1 MVRIKHI
8 TMADPLYEQEVAL
21 RTMVLLTPIG
31 FTIDDYHQLA
41 PGREEQ
47 CEHFVAVIDHPTG
60 EKVVGTATLY
70 IDQKTQI
77 GKVQQVCVDKQLQG
91 EGIGRKLM
99 ISIEAR
105 GFGELGL
112 SNLYCHA
119 QLSAMPFYK
128 KLGWSVEGDEFEEAG
143 IKHFH
148 MFISAPKPLESA
160 ES

>member
-1 MVRIKHI
+1 M
-8 TMADPLYEQEVAL
+8 
-21 RTMVLLTPIG
+21 
-31 FTIDDYHQLA
+31 
-41 PGREEQ
+41 
-47 CEHFVAVIDHPTG
+47 IDHPTG